1 MKIKQLIEAG
11 SISASFHIDENGS
24 MILEMNG
31 EIIEV
36 PHLVALELVEYLR
49 LKLYQHQEIN
59 ESLLKRLF
67 R

>member
-1 MKIKQLIEAG
+1 MKIKQLIEG
-11 SISASFHIDENGS
+11 DGKSISFHINEDGELVIEN
-24 MILEMNG
+24 NG

-36 PHLVALELVEYLR
+36 PHLVAIELIQYLAS
-49 LKLYQHQEIN
+49 KLYEHQDKN

>member
-11 SISASFHIDENGS
+11 GQSACFHIDEDGS
-24 MILEMNG
+24 LILEMNN
-31 EIIEV
+31 EMIEV

-49 LKLYQHQEIN
+49 LKLYEHQETN
-59 ESLLKRLF
+59 HSLLKRLF